1 MIEIGKALPNST
13 DPTVTTGAAEML
25 AFKALSFFRRDHAEQ
40 RPGDQ
45 PSLAVSN
52 IRVAPW
58 AACGGTPDA
67 PRAAASQFEIADA
80 CTIWSRPWSIG
91 ADLTPSKCRSL
102 HRRERGRHQQLIDDV
117 ADDLAVLLGLGA
129 RRDPVRVALECRP
142 FLLAVGERFPCQQ
155 IGQFLIGFADQR
167 SEETGLLDAVLLP
180 QFQRDGLEALQER
193 RQPAR
198 QATIDAGFVNHG
210 LPPFSCA
217 GVIAGGRGA
226 VLRG

>member
-52 IRVAPW
+52 IRLRHGRHAAAP
-58 AACGGTPDA
+58 PDA

-91 ADLTPSKCRSL
+91 ADLNPSKGRSL

-117 ADDLAVLLGLGA
+117 ADDLAVFLGLGA
-129 RRDPVRVALECRP
+129 RRDPVGVALE
-142 FLLAVGERFPCQQ
+142 
-155 IGQFLIGFADQR
+155 
-167 SEETGLLDAVLLP
+167 
-180 QFQRDGLEALQER
+180 
-193 RQPAR
+193 
-198 QATIDAGFVNHG
+198 
-210 LPPFSCA
+210 
-217 GVIAGGRGA
+217 
-226 VLRG
+226 